1 MPIHQRLRDGTLSR
15 DPNTGHWV
23 GGVQD
28 GMKILTVSIDQLNE
42 DERASLRKSLR
53 EKI

>member
-1 MPIHQRLRDGTLSR
+1 MVR
-15 DPNTGHWV
+15 DPNAGHWI

-28 GMKILTVSIDQLNE
+28 GMRILGVSFDQLNE